1 MGRVWTKK
9 PLKTIRAADSLKELY
24 AKAVT
29 NTSEFLSQMS
39 FYGISRCGSDIK
51 LSTVYY
57 SRKRSK
63 VEAYLKS
70 LPEHDAV
77 HVYRSR
83 MVKHLL
89 FISHNYYYCCI

>member
-9 PLKTIRAADSLKELY
+9 TLKTIREADSLEELY

-29 NTSEFLSQMS
+29 DTSEFLSQMS
-39 FYGISRCGSDIK
+39 SYGSSKSGSDTK
-51 LSTVYY
+51 FSTMYY
-57 SRKRSK
+57 SRNRSK

-77 HVYRSR
+77 HV
-83 MVKHLL
+83 H
-89 FISHNYYYCCI
+89 

>member
-9 PLKTIRAADSLKELY
+9 PLKTIWAADSLEELY

-51 LSTVYY
+51 FSTVYY
-57 SRKRSK
+57 SRNPSK

-77 HVYRSR
+77 HVHRSR
-83 MVKHLL
+83 MVIHFL
-89 FISHNYYYCCI
+89 FISHIYYYYCI